1 MNARERSL
9 ALVVG
14 AIVGALALWSGYQ
27 RLVEGPIA
35 ELASQRDR
43 LQAKVEDQETQVRRV
58 TREVS
63 KLAVL
68 EARSL
73 PADRQ
78 LARSLYQ
85 NWLVEAVNRVG
96 FASPNVDSGAIATRK
111 DLYDRLTFTVRGRG
125 DLAQLA
131 RFLYDFYRADFLH
144 QVTRL
149 TITPVASTSKLDL
162 SLSIEAL
169 VLPGAARRE
178 RLDDRR
184 SQRLAHESLAN
195 YQPLVERN
203 LFGDGGARLFDP
215 ADFAFLT
222 AIVDVDGQPEAWF
235 NLRTTGELVKLR
247 RGQRLVVGDFSGTVE
262 QIDELD
268 LILASDDERW
278 LLGLG
283 ESLTQAT
290 ALPPEF

>member
-1 MNARERSL
+1 MNPRERVL
-9 ALVVG
+9 AG
-14 AIVGALALWSGYQ
+14 IVGVCVGGFALWAGYQ
-27 RLVEGPIA
+27 RLIEQPLANLASDRDKLITKVEGQERQVRLASREAARLA
-35 ELASQRDR
+35 ELEQ
-43 LQAKVEDQETQVRRV
+43 
-58 TREVS
+58 
-63 KLAVL
+63 
-68 EARSL
+68 RSL

-96 FASPNVDSGAIATRK
+96 FESPNVDSGAIATRK
-111 DLYDRLTFTVRGRG
+111 DLYDRLSFNVRGRG
-125 DLAQLA
+125 DLAQLS

-149 TITPVASTSKLDL
+149 TITPVAATSKLEL
-162 SLSIEAL
+162 SLAIEAL
-169 VLPGAARRE
+169 VLPGAPRRE
-178 RLDDRR
+178 RLEERR
-184 SQRLAHESLAN
+184 SQRLRHESLAD

-235 NLRTTGELVKLR
+235 NLRTTGELVKLK
-247 RGQRLVVGDFSGTVE
+247 RGERLVVGDFSGTIE

-268 LILASDDERW
+268 LILASDEERW
-278 LLGLG
+278 LLALG